1 MNISFLYMYVYSK
14 IGLRGGEWKRML
26 IEEHYH
32 ETAGTSYS
40 DAHASGFEVVPDD
53 IVIKS
58 FLNKGEATEEFEL
71 KAFPVSL
78 FLT

>member
-1 MNISFLYMYVYSK
+1 
-14 IGLRGGEWKRML
+14 ML

-32 ETAGTSYS
+32 EAAGTSYT
-40 DAHASGFEVVPDD
+40 DAHESGFEVVPDD

-58 FLNKGEATEEFEL
+58 FLLKGETTEEFEL

-78 FLT
+78 